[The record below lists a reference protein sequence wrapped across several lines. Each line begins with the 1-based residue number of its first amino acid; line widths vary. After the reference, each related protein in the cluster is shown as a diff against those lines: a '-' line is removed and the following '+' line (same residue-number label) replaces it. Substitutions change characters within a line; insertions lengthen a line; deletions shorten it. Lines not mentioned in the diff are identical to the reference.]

1 MMDEYGDEE
10 DGEEGSLDPSGFEA
24 FV

>member
-1 MMDEYGDEE
+1 MIDEYGDEE